1 MAQRGAVAREGGGKE
16 VRSRS
21 LDRLG
26 FQTAPKGAPPMSAP
40 LCFLLPCRYL
50 VMDFVQ
56 GLDFGLCHFVYFF
69 VKIG

>member
-1 MAQRGAVAREGGGKE
+1 MAQLGAVAGEAGGKE

-21 LDRLG
+21 LGWLG
-26 FQTAPKGAPPMSAP
+26 FQTAPKGAPPMSSP
-40 LCFLLPCRYL
+40 LSFLLPCRYL
-50 VMDFVQ
+50 VIDFVQ